1 MATGRRL
8 LQFQSLL
15 AQQALRLRAAPRP
28 KPQPNPP
35 HRFLHA
41 PSSPAAASPS
51 RLPLWRSTGSLLPV
65 SAAAAAAAAAA
76 RAAAARWLMA
86 AREAGSLELF
96 SLQRRRAKWLPSAD
110 GAVLMLV
117 GANVGVFMLWHLAD
131 PSFMRRHFMISLD
144 NFKSGRLHTLLTNA
158 FSHAESGHLISNM
171 IGLYF
176 FGSSISNMF
185 GPAFLLK
192 LYVAGALAG
201 SAFFLLEKA
210 FLAPRR
216 QFYGGWDNSRTP
228 ALGASAA
235 ANAIILLD
243 IFLYPK
249 KLVYL
254 YFFIPIP
261 AAIMGAILI
270 GADLLRVKRQGQV
283 SGTSHLG
290 GALIAALAWAR
301 IRKGWI

>member
-1 MATGRRL
+1 MATGRRF

-76 RAAAARWLMA
+76 ARAAAARWLMA

-96 SLQRRRAKWLPSAD
+96 SLQRRRSSGWFPSSSMFLSGVSWTKWLPSAD

-228 ALGASAA
+228 ALGA
-235 ANAIILLD
+235 
-243 IFLYPK
+243 
-249 KLVYL
+249 
-254 YFFIPIP
+254 
-261 AAIMGAILI
+261 ILI

>member
-28 KPQPNPP
+28 KPQPNPH

-51 RLPLWRSTGSLLPV
+51 RLPLWRSTGSLLP
-65 SAAAAAAAAAA
+65 
-76 RAAAARWLMA
+76 
-86 AREAGSLELF
+86 AGSLELF
-96 SLQRRRAKWLPSAD
+96 SLQRRRSSGWFPSSSMFLSGVSWAKWLPSAD